1 MKTDPGSFRVA
12 ITSVRAEVS
21 RYWKTAALLA
31 AAVAAGVAFA
41 VPVASLHGRLALIP
55 LRGGDLGLAWRAGVQ
70 PPAATQQ
77 EAVDALGGLLLGSSL
92 GTLAIAAVTILILS
106 LARESER
113 AAEVTVRRAV
123 GAGRRVLLGSA
134 VLEGRR
140 RIVTY
145 VLLRAAAVGA
155 AGIAGGV
162 WFGQAIW
169 SVLAE
174 LMPGLDP
181 WDGALVVRFGLV
193 LLLSTLLGALAPA
206 LRASRASPASLLSAS

>member
-1 MKTDPGSFRVA
+1 
-12 ITSVRAEVS
+12 
-21 RYWKTAALLA
+21 
-31 AAVAAGVAFA
+31 
-41 VPVASLHGRLALIP
+41 
-55 LRGGDLGLAWRAGVQ
+55 
-70 PPAATQQ
+70 
-77 EAVDALGGLLLGSSL
+77 
-92 GTLAIAAVTILILS
+92 
-106 LARESER
+106 
-113 AAEVTVRRAV
+113 
-123 GAGRRVLLGSA
+123 
-134 VLEGRR
+134 
-140 RIVTY
+140 VTY